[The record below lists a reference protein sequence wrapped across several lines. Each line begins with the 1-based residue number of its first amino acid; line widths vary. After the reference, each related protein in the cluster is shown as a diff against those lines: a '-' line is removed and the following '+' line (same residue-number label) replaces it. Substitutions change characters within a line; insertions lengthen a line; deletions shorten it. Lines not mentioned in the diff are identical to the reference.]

1 MPPFESL
8 QQELSRLGIQVTP
21 QQQRLL
27 QLSEQMA
34 RNFGERLLAGQL
46 PLPLTPMGRQFQLQM
61 MQRLL
66 QADPDR
72 YLPAVRSHFQR
83 LFPTGEGREDIRVSP
98 ATRQQALQF
107 ATMLGGI
114 LQDPAA
120 AMAMVPRAW
129 GYPTIEQTLQE
140 IMALNQ
146 MLSPFGGV
154 LGPTGV
160 MVDPGEVVRLS
171 LFGVM
176 LQALIDALR
185 DVEALRS
192 NRQ

>member
-1 MPPFESL
+1 MPLEGL
-8 QQELSRLGIQVTP
+8 QQRLSSLGVQITP
-21 QQQRLL
+21 EQQNLL

-34 RNFGERLLAGQL
+34 KNFGERLLAGQL
-46 PLPLTPMGRQFQLQM
+46 PLPRTPMGREFQLQM
-61 MQRLL
+61 MQQLL
-66 QADPDR
+66 QADRDR
-72 YLPAVRSHFQR
+72 YLPVVRSHFQQ
-83 LFPTGEGREDIRVSP
+83 LFPTGEDIRVSP

-129 GYPTIEQTLQE
+129 GYPTIEGTLQE

-146 MLSPFGGV
+146 MLSPLGGV

-171 LFGVM
+171 VFGVM
-176 LQALIDALR
+176 LQALRDALR
-185 DVEALRS
+185 DLEAIRG
-192 NRQ
+192 NQQ

>member
-1 MPPFESL
+1 
-8 QQELSRLGIQVTP
+8 RLGVQVTP

-61 MQRLL
+61 MQRFL
-66 QADPDR
+66 QTDPDR
-72 YLPAVRSHFQR
+72 YLPAVRSHFQQ
-83 LFPTGEGREDIRVSP
+83 LFPTGEDIRVSP

-107 ATMLGGI
+107 ATMLGTLMG
-114 LQDPAA
+114 DPAA
-120 AMAMVPRAW
+120 AMAMVPQAW
-129 GYPTIEQTLQE
+129 GYPTMEGTLQE

-160 MVDPGEVVRLS
+160 TVDPGQVVQTS
-171 LFGVM
+171 LFGSM
-176 LQALIDALR
+176 LQALIDAL
-185 DVEALRS
+185 
-192 NRQ
+192 

>member
-1 MPPFESL
+1 MPFEAL

-61 MQRLL
+61 MQRVL
-66 QADPDR
+66 QTNPDR

-83 LFPTGEGREDIRVSP
+83 LFPTGEGSEDIRVSP

-107 ATMLGGI
+107 ATMLGTI
-114 LQDPAA
+114 MQDPAA

-129 GYPTIEQTLQE
+129 GYPTMEGTLQE

-160 MVDPGEVVRLS
+160 MVDPGQVVQLS
-171 LFGVM
+171 LFGSL
-176 LQALIDALR
+176 LQALVDALR
-185 DVEALRS
+185 EIRGATNS
-192 NRQ
+192 Q

>member
-1 MPPFESL
+1 MPFEAL
-8 QQELSRLGIQVTP
+8 QQELSRLGVQVTP

-34 RNFGERLLAGQL
+34 RNFGERLLAGQV

-61 MQRLL
+61 MQRFL
-66 QADPDR
+66 QTDPDR
-72 YLPAVRSHFQR
+72 YLPAVTSHFQQ
-83 LFPTGEGREDIRVSP
+83 LFPTGRRVT
-98 ATRQQALQF
+98 ADTRQQALQF

-114 LQDPAA
+114 MQDPAA

-129 GYPTIEQTLQE
+129 GYPSIEGTLQE

-160 MVDPGEVVRLS
+160 MVDPGEVVRAS

-176 LQALIDALR
+176 LQMLIDALR
-185 DVEALRS
+185 DLEVIRG
-192 NRQ
+192 NQQ

>member
-1 MPPFESL
+1 MPPFEQL
-8 QQELSRLGIQVTP
+8 QQELSRLGVQVTP

-61 MQRLL
+61 MQRFL
-66 QADPDR
+66 QTDRDR

-83 LFPTGEGREDIRVSP
+83 LFPTGEGNEDIRVSP

-107 ATMLGGI
+107 ATMLGTI
-114 LQDPAA
+114 MQDPAA

-129 GYPTIEQTLQE
+129 GYPTMEGTLQE
-140 IMALNQ
+140 ITALNQ

-185 DVEALRS
+185 DVEAIRS

>member
-1 MPPFESL
+1 MPLEALQQRLSSL
-8 QQELSRLGIQVTP
+8 GVQVTPEQQELLR
-21 QQQRLL
+21 
-27 QLSEQMA
+27 LSEQMA

-61 MQRLL
+61 MQQLL
-66 QADPDR
+66 QADRDR

-107 ATMLGGI
+107 ATMLGTI
-114 LQDPAA
+114 MQDPAA